1 VSERVAI
8 FDSLMNRIIEADE
21 RVPPGYLTSL
31 NYFRFS
37 AANVDEGSGILFFL
51 DFVWMGKHCSTE
63 VGSSEKAN
71 ASHLVINLI
80 YTLTTPRPP

>member
-1 VSERVAI
+1 MNGVSERVAI

-37 AANVDEGSGILFFL
+37 AANVDEGSGILFFFFFGFRL
-51 DFVWMGKHCSTE
+51 DGE
-63 VGSSEKAN
+63 
-71 ASHLVINLI
+71 
-80 YTLTTPRPP
+80 TLFNGGRFFRKG